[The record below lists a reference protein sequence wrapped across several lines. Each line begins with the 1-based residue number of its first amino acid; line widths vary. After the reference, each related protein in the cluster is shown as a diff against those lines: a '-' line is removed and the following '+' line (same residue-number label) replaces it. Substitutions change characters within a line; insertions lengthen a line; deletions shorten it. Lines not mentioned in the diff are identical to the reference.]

1 MADIVHRAIGDKEPL
16 TKSRPSPLFC
26 TDGFTEKF
34 RFLIALRGSKIPEQD
49 LHAPE
54 TYHAE
59 EVFDVV
65 LPAGHEPT
73 KVMEPG
79 EKPFH
84 SPTLSVAPQ
93 RACVLCGCATL
104 LAVRRDH
111 LDSITL
117 GQILIQSVAVV
128 CFVAD

>member
-59 EVFDVV
+59 EVS
-65 LPAGHEPT
+65 T
-73 KVMEPG
+73 WY
-79 EKPFH
+79 
-84 SPTLSVAPQ
+84 SQ
-93 RACVLCGCATL
+93 RITS
-104 LAVRRDH
+104 RRK
-111 LDSITL
+111 
-117 GQILIQSVAVV
+117 
-128 CFVAD
+128 